1 MSRARTFLPV
11 AQLAALLAIAASVSM
26 ARASE
31 SAAASKAAANKSAAE
46 LLPSSAIAYA
56 EIARPKDFLATILDH
71 PLREKLEQTD
81 AYRKAV
87 LSPQLL
93 QLAAVVSLVETQIGT
108 KWRPALEA
116 ITGDGI
122 HVAFDAARQGAVLL
136 VRSSDPAV
144 REKLQKALIAFAQ
157 GEAKRKGGRSPIA
170 SETYRD
176 LTIHQA
182 GEARFA
188 SVGPW
193 FIASNQAALVKE
205 TIDRCVGESGDSK
218 SLASDA
224 EFKAARSSATVKP
237 AAWAFVRVAALRD
250 ASGAK
255 KLLTAKSD
263 NPAAEILIGGL
274 VSTFGKTPYVT
285 AALHVGAKGLDLSVA
300 APYDATWVPASRN
313 YYFGPAGKGSAPPLL
328 APKNTVL
335 SLAAYRDVGGMW
347 EAAADLFDENANA
360 QLAQADSNLSN
371 LFGGRDFSQDVLGSF
386 GPEWQIVAARQDYG
400 RTGMPAP
407 TLKLPAFALGLRLK
421 DPAKVQEDLAVSFQS
436 IVGFFNIAG
445 SMERYPRLKISTH
458 RRDGG
463 TIIATNYLLDK
474 ERAKDQQLFYNFSPS
489 LAMIGNRLFL
499 ASTRQL
505 AEELFDAHRK
515 APAKPATGKAIENTR
530 AQLDAKIL
538 ADVLSDNR
546 DQFVSQNML
555 KKGQKKAQA
564 EQEIDTLLSLLRW
577 VKSSSIRL
585 ATEKNTLRFDLGIAL
600 DTDGK

>member
-1 MSRARTFLPV
+1 MSRAHPFLP
-11 AQLAALLAIAASVSM
+11 AALLAIAASVSM

-31 SAAASKAAANKSAAE
+31 SAAANKSAAE
-46 LLPSSAIAYA
+46 LLPPSTIAYA
-56 EIARPKDFLATILDH
+56 EIARPKEFLATILDH
-71 PLREKLEQTD
+71 PLRAKLETTD

-122 HVAFDAARQGAVLL
+122 HVAFDAARQGPGWQMGAMLL
-136 VRSSDPAV
+136 VKSSDPAV
-144 REKLQKALIAFAQ
+144 REKLQKALLAFAQ
-157 GEAKRKGGRSPIA
+157 GEAKRKGGRSPIS

-176 LTIHQA
+176 VTVHQA

-188 SVGPW
+188 SGGPW
-193 FIASNQAALVKE
+193 FVASNQTALVKE
-205 TIDRCVGESGDSK
+205 IIDRCVGASGDSK
-218 SLASDA
+218 SLASDG
-224 EFKAARSSATVKP
+224 EFKAARSSATARP
-237 AAWAFVRVAALRD
+237 TAWAFVRVAALRD
-250 ASGAK
+250 ASAAK
-255 KLLTAKSD
+255 KLLAAKSD
-263 NPAAEILIGGL
+263 NPAVEMLIGGL

-285 AALHVGAKGLDLSVA
+285 AALSVAAKGVDLSVS
-300 APYDATWVPASRN
+300 APYDAAWVPASRK

-371 LFGGRDFSQDVLGSF
+371 LFGGRDFSQEVVGGF
-386 GPEWQIVAARQDYG
+386 GPEWQIVAARQDYS

-515 APAKPATGKAIENTR
+515 STVKPAAGNTIENTR
-530 AQLDAKIL
+530 AQLDAEIL
-538 ADVLSDNR
+538 ADVLTDNR

-555 KKGQKKAQA
+555 KKGQKKTQA

-577 VKSSSIRL
+577 LKSSSIRL
-585 ATEKNTLRFDLGIAL
+585 ATEKNTVRFDLGIVL
-600 DTDGK
+600 DVSP